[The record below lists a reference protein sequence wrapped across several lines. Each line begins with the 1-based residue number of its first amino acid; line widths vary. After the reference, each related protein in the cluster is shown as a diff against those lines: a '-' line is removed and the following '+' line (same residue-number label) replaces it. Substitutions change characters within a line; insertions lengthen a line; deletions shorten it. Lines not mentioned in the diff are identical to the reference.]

1 MVLNAVCTLGLL
13 EALSDADD
21 QNERL
26 EMKHGMDG
34 RNGWFEI
41 VSMLWGTA
49 TLFKWRAQVVC
60 DYCGQRT
67 KAYYDNLV
75 NCGTPDNNTLLNA
88 VNAWNKRVDK
98 N

>member
-1 MVLNAVCTLGLL
+1 
-13 EALSDADD
+13 
-21 QNERL
+21 
-26 EMKHGMDG
+26 
-34 RNGWFEI
+34 
-41 VSMLWGTA
+41 MLWGTA

-60 DYCGQRT
+60 DYCGLRT

-98 N
+98 S